1 MDRVLWKRTN
11 SLRRGSSARGR
22 RVGFWWFGALNAQSH
37 GDGDRQEKRET
48 IAELS
53 TKERK
58 EHKGSKIRA
67 FSLCFLRSLV
77 AFAIFAITSRV
88 PALLGCFIRL
98 DELNAVM
105 MPHAM
110 HLEFDLI
117 ANLMV
122 EQSLGHG

>member
-1 MDRVLWKRTN
+1 MLSASAAMVLASDKDKPTATMSGN
-11 SLRRGSSARGR
+11 LPS
-22 RVGFWWFGALNAQSH
+22 NI
-37 GDGDRQEKRET
+37 EMRET
-48 IAELS
+48 IAELA
-53 TKERK
+53 TKEHKERK
-58 EHKGSKIRA
+58 DFKIKA